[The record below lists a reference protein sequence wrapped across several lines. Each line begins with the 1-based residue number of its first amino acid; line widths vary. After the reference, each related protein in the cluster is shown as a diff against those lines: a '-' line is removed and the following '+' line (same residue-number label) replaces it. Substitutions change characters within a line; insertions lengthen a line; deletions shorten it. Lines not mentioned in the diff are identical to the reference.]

1 MKNYIKEYESELIQ
15 FLFLCGMRDKT
26 LLLLP
31 PKKADIS
38 EYVRLACLSL
48 VFGYKKM
55 FFKIIAI
62 TEKYI
67 NDFVKELDSLNGNY
81 NKLDGWIDDFIE
93 NTEICELKD
102 IMREYRTEI
111 KQKINCENFKVK
123 QLIKL

>member
-31 PKKADIS
+31 SKKADIS

-81 NKLDGWIDDFIE
+81 NKLD
-93 NTEICELKD
+93 
-102 IMREYRTEI
+102 
-111 KQKINCENFKVK
+111 
-123 QLIKL
+123 

>member
-15 FLFLCGMRDKT
+15 FLFICGMRNKT

-81 NKLDGWIDDFIE
+81 NKLD
-93 NTEICELKD
+93 
-102 IMREYRTEI
+102 
-111 KQKINCENFKVK
+111 
-123 QLIKL
+123 